1 MPQSYNVMDREFLHP
16 AVLGV
21 TPAMGT
27 GVTDKLCDVGEMV
40 QMLEGR
46 RLAFLARHM
55 RQQVQPS

>member
-1 MPQSYNVMDREFLHP
+1 MMDREFLHS
-16 AVLGV
+16 AVLRV